1 MFTDPQSV
9 TVLTVAQTLP
19 RVSTGENS
27 ATYTEADNNYSL
39 SVSHQYGKRTSRAL
53 RLRNRKIAADPFVSG
68 TQKEYT
74 QTCSV
79 VVNTDPLGF
88 SLAEVVGDLIALADY
103 LKANTNAI
111 ATKFASGES

>member
-39 SVSHQYGKRTSRAL
+39 SVSHAYGKRTTRAL
-53 RLRNRKIAADPFVSG
+53 RFRNRKVAADPFLTGV
-68 TQKEYT
+68 QKEYT
-74 QTCSV
+74 QTVSV
-79 VVNTDPLGF
+79 TVNTDPVGF
-88 SLAEVVGDLIALADY
+88 TVAEVVGDLIAIADY